1 MNIRKEDTHSARLVT
16 GEIMNK
22 HVADEWDVIS
32 FVIRSRYRVNTL
44 DRLSDDPATPSRIAS
59 DQGVLITHVSRALNE
74 LGDRGLIELLVSGD
88 RRKGRVYGIT
98 ECGEKVWDRMNEENM
113 V

>member
-1 MNIRKEDTHSARLVT
+1 
-16 GEIMNK
+16 MNK

-44 DRLSDDPATPSRIAS
+44 DRLSDNPATPSRIAS
-59 DQGVLITHVSRALNE
+59 DQDVLTTHISRALNE
-74 LGDRGLIELLVSGD
+74 LGERGLVELLVSGD
-88 RRKGRVYGIT
+88 QRKGRIYGIT
-98 ECGEKVWDRMNEENM
+98 EYGEKVWDRMNEENM